1 MRIGYVHQAAPSS
14 VRPEAH
20 PVRLDLTEINAQ
32 KAVLVYVRSETGTAL
47 RSSRGVDRMPQP
59 TISSFADASPMRSMP
74 GSVLSC
80 FST

>member
-32 KAVLVYVRSETGTAL
+32 KAVLVYVR
-47 RSSRGVDRMPQP
+47 
-59 TISSFADASPMRSMP
+59 
-74 GSVLSC
+74 
-80 FST
+80 